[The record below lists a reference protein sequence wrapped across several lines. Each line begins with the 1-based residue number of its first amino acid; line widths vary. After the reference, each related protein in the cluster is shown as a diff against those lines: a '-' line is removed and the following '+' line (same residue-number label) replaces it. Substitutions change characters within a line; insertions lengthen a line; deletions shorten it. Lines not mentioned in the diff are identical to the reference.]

1 MFVSVKFCSH
11 SQTYTQCRCCRI
23 YEVQMYF
30 RSKVNR
36 GVYPVCCVPNNF
48 YYERCM
54 GLAHEVCQEDLSYE
68 TRGIFCYA
76 ILCPFFF
83 SNFVE
88 SGMLNQ
94 V

>member
-1 MFVSVKFCSH
+1 
-11 SQTYTQCRCCRI
+11 
-23 YEVQMYF
+23 
-30 RSKVNR
+30 
-36 GVYPVCCVPNNF
+36 
-48 YYERCM
+48 M